1 MKAALEAWLT
11 ERWYSGRP
19 PAAVLVWIEALYRR
33 GVQKRR
39 AGEGAPVALPVPV
52 IVVGNFTVGGTG
64 KTPLC
69 IALADH
75 FRRRGFRPGIVTRG
89 HGRRSREPVRVAVDT
104 PVDDCGDEPALMFA
118 RTGVPVQVDADRVAA
133 ARALIAD
140 GCDLLLADDG
150 LQHRRLGRD
159 LEIEVV
165 DGQRRYGNGHLMPA
179 GPLREE
185 PRPTALRVVNGPGA
199 RGGEWPMGLLLG
211 DALSLDGAQRR
222 PLARFGDG
230 EIATVTGIGNPRRF
244 FAALEL
250 AGLRVRGR
258 AFADHHRF
266 TARDFAGLSRPV
278 LMTEKDAVKCRGLG
292 LVDAWAVPVQADLP
306 AEFFHA
312 LDVKLD
318 ALGVHANP
326 DRKPS

>member
-1 MKAALEAWLT
+1 MKAALEAWLA
-11 ERWYSGRP
+11 ERWYGGRP
-19 PAAVLVWIEALYRR
+19 PATVLTWIEALYRR
-33 GVQKRR
+33 LAARPR
-39 AGEGAPVALPVPV
+39 ARQGDPVKLPVPV
-52 IVVGNFTVGGTG
+52 VVVGNFTVGGTG
-64 KTPLC
+64 KTPLT
-69 IALADH
+69 IALAEH
-75 FRRRGFRPGIVTRG
+75 FLRRGFHPGVVSRG
-89 HGRRSREPVRVAVDT
+89 YGRRERGPVRVAADT
-104 PVDDCGDEPALMFA
+104 PVDASGDEPALVFA

-133 ARALIAD
+133 ARALVDA

-165 DGQRRYGNGHLMPA
+165 DGQRRHGNGHLLPA

-211 DALSLDGAQRR
+211 DARALDDARR
-222 PLARFGDG
+222 QPLAAFAGSDVG
-230 EIATVTGIGNPRRF
+230 AVAGIGNPRRF
-244 FAALEL
+244 FESLER

-266 TARDFAGLSRPV
+266 SARDFAGLPTPV

-306 AEFFHA
+306 DEFFHA
-312 LDVKLD
+312 LDGKLA
-318 ALGVHANP
+318 ALGVPAPQP
-326 DRKPS
+326 D

>member
-1 MKAALEAWLT
+1 MKAALEAWLA
-11 ERWYSGRP
+11 ERWYGGQP
-19 PAAVLVWIEALYRR
+19 PATVLTWIEALYRWLSER
-33 GVQKRR
+33 RR
-39 AGEGAPVALPVPV
+39 AREGAPVRLPVPV
-52 IVVGNFTVGGTG
+52 VVVGNFTVGGTG
-64 KTPLC
+64 KTPLT
-69 IALADH
+69 IALAEH
-75 FRRRGFRPGIVTRG
+75 FLRRGFRPGVISRG
-89 HGRRSREPVRVAVDT
+89 YGRRERGPVRVGAGT
-104 PVDDCGDEPALMFA
+104 PVDASGDEPALIHA

-165 DGQRRYGNGHLMPA
+165 DGQRRHGNGHLLPA
-179 GPLREE
+179 GPLREA

-211 DALSLDGAQRR
+211 DARSLDGARR
-222 PLARFGDG
+222 QPLAAFAGTDVG
-230 EIATVTGIGNPRRF
+230 AVAGIGNPRRF
-244 FAALEL
+244 FESLER

-266 TARDFAGLSRPV
+266 SARDFAGLPTPV

-292 LVDAWAVPVQADLP
+292 LADAWAVPVHADLP
-306 AEFFHA
+306 DEFFHA
-312 LDVKLD
+312 LDGKLE
-318 ALGVHANP
+318 ALGAPAPQP
-326 DRKPS
+326 D